1 MEEEPRPTS
10 TTGPRSAYLV
20 RPFPTS
26 MSDIPSPEA
35 VPASPPTPLPVATP
49 VPHGHRAAPTG
60 ATLAKLALGA
70 LGVVYGDI
78 GTSPLYALK
87 ECFTGPHGV
96 APTPENVI
104 GVVSLVFWAMT
115 FVVTFKYLSFVMRAD
130 NRGEGGILALLAL
143 VGRHEAAKKSRHA
156 LLVLGLFGA
165 ALLYGDGV
173 ITPAISVLGA
183 VEGVTVAAP
192 ALGHVVVP
200 ATVVILLLLFMFQK
214 RGTATVGAV
223 FGPVMIVW
231 FCSIALLGVRGLSLD
246 PTILRAVVP
255 SHAIAFFIN
264 HGWHGFLVLGAVVL
278 VLTGG
283 EALYADMGHFGRR
296 PIRVA
301 WLTVAMPALLL
312 NYMGQGAMLLHDPTA
327 AVNPFYLLSPS
338 WALYPMIAIATAAA
352 IVASQALISG
362 AFSLTR
368 QAVQLGY
375 SPRVTIRHTSKTEI
389 GQIYIPEVNWAL
401 GASTVALVLGFRSS
415 SALAAAYGIA
425 VTGTMMITTLL
436 FHRVMRDLWRWP
448 CWRATLLSTLFMV
461 VDVAFFGANLVKVE
475 EGGWFPLAAAA
486 LVFTLLSTW
495 KKGRE
500 ILAEQMRLA
509 GLPLDLF
516 LGEIARKD
524 PQRVQG
530 TAVFMTGNTGNVP
543 PVLLHHLKHNK
554 VLHERVVI
562 VSLLTE
568 EIPNV
573 PEAERVAIR
582 ELGSG
587 FYQVLA
593 HYGFMETP
601 DVPALLESIPRRAIP
616 GPKLKFV
623 PMETTF
629 FLGRETLLANGP
641 SRMATWRKR
650 LFIVMSRN
658 AQTASSFF
666 GLPPNRVVE
675 MGAQIQL

>member
-1 MEEEPRPTS
+1 
-10 TTGPRSAYLV
+10 
-20 RPFPTS
+20 
-26 MSDIPSPEA
+26 MSDTPSPAPVELTPPI
-35 VPASPPTPLPVATP
+35 PAATPTPLPGTI
-49 VPHGHRAAPTG
+49 PHRPRGAPRG

-87 ECFTGPHGV
+87 ECFNGLHGI
-96 APTPENVI
+96 APAPENVV

-130 NRGEGGILALLAL
+130 NRGEGGILALMAL
-143 VGRHEAAKKSRHA
+143 VGKTETTQAGRRV

-183 VEGVTVAAP
+183 VEGVAVAAP
-192 ALGHVVVP
+192 PLAHLVVP
-200 ATVVILLLLFMFQK
+200 ISVAILVGLFLFQK

-223 FGPVMIVW
+223 FGPVMVIW
-231 FCSIALLGVRGLSLD
+231 FLSIAVLGVRGILLD
-246 PTILRAVVP
+246 PGILAAVSP
-255 SHAIAFFIN
+255 AHGLRFFSE

-278 VLTGG
+278 VITGG
-283 EALYADMGHFGRR
+283 EALYADMGHFGKR

-301 WLTVAMPALLL
+301 WLVMAMPALLL
-312 NYMGQGAMLLHDPTA
+312 NYMGQGAVLLHDPA
-327 AVNPFYLLSPS
+327 AARNPFYLLAPS
-338 WALYPMIAIATAAA
+338 WALYPMIGIATAAA

-375 SPRVTIRHTSKTEI
+375 SPRVTIRHTSHTEI
-389 GQIYIPEVNWAL
+389 GQIYVPEVNWSL
-401 GASTVALVLGFRSS
+401 GAATVALVLGFESS
-415 SALAAAYGIA
+415 SNLAAAYGIA
-425 VTGTMMITTLL
+425 VTGTMTITTLL
-436 FHRVMRDLWRWP
+436 FHRVTRDQWRWP
-448 CWRATLLSTLFMV
+448 SWKVWPLTTLFLV
-461 VDVAFFGANLVKVE
+461 VDLSFLGANVVKVE
-475 EGGWFPLAAAA
+475 EGGWFPLAAGA

-495 KKGRE
+495 KRGRE
-500 ILAEQMRLA
+500 LLAEQMRGA
-509 GLPLDLF
+509 GLPLEVF
-516 LGEIARKD
+516 LAEIGRKN
-524 PQRVQG
+524 PQRVSG
-530 TAVFMTGNTGNVP
+530 TAVFMTGNVGNVP

-554 VLHERVVI
+554 VLHERVVLVSI
-562 VSLLTE
+562 VSE

-573 PEAERVAIR
+573 PELERVTVK

-587 FYQVLA
+587 FYQVISR
-593 HYGFMETP
+593 YGFMETP
-601 DVPALLESIPRRAIP
+601 DVPAMLDSIPRRAIP
-616 GPKLKFV
+616 GPKLRIV
-623 PMETTF
+623 PMETTY
-629 FLGRETLLANGP
+629 FLGRETLLPTGP

-650 LFIVMSRN
+650 VFILMARN
-658 AQTASSFF
+658 AQTASAFF